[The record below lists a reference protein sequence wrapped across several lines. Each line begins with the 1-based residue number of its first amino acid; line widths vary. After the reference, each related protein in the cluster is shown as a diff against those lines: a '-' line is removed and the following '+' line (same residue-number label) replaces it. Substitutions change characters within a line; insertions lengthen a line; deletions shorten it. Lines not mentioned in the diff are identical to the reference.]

1 MKLNEYK
8 ILDNF
13 VPDLLFKFYYDYV
26 NNPLF
31 PWHYIHNIS
40 SDKFIQ
46 GSHNFGFSANAFHG
60 HENIQPRAQSEPAIF
75 LFFPLLLMIQEEC
88 EGKNI
93 LRARFDMTTK
103 TPTLHIHEPHVDAVE
118 GDVPNI
124 ACILYLNE
132 SDGDTVLFNQ
142 KGETG
147 KIPEGID
154 LTIKKTISPK
164 VNRLLLFDGAL
175 IHAGHS
181 PVNYSNRI
189 LLNMNF
195 GRK

>member
-26 NNPLF
+26 NDPSF
-31 PWHYIHNIS
+31 SWHYIHNIS
-40 SDKFIQ
+40 EDKFIQ
-46 GSHNFGFSANAFHG
+46 GSPNFGFWANALPS
-60 HENIQPRAQSEPAIF
+60 HENIFSAAQSEPSGQ

-88 EGKNI
+88 GGKNI

-103 TPTLHIHEPHVDAVE
+103 TPTLLVHGPHVDT
-118 GDVPNI
+118 DVPNI
-124 ACILYLNE
+124 AGILYLNE

-142 KGETG
+142 KGENG

-175 IHAGHS
+175 IHTGHS

>member
-1 MKLNEYK
+1 
-8 ILDNF
+8 
-13 VPDLLFKFYYDYV
+13 
-26 NNPLF
+26 
-31 PWHYIHNIS
+31 
-40 SDKFIQ
+40 
-46 GSHNFGFSANAFHG
+46 
-60 HENIQPRAQSEPAIF
+60 
-75 LFFPLLLMIQEEC
+75 
-88 EGKNI
+88 
-93 LRARFDMTTK
+93 MTTK
-103 TPTLHIHEPHVDAVE
+103 TPTLLMHAPHVDA
-118 GDVPNI
+118 DVPNI
-124 ACILYLNE
+124 GGILYLNE

-142 KGETG
+142 KGENG

-175 IHAGHS
+175 IHTGHS